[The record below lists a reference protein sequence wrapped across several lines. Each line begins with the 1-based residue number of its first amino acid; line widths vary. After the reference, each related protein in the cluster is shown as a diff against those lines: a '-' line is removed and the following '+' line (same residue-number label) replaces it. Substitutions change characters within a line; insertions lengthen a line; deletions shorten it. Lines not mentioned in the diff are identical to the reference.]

1 MGVEHASKH
10 SEVVVS
16 DPRGRC
22 ALIGDDTRSC
32 SGGTLKGVDTRCR
45 RFSYPV
51 CAEDVRSVRSG
62 LVRAPKVRPNGS
74 KAVVSRSLLYRSSEF
89 AGRGVPKYYRI

>member
-10 SEVVVS
+10 IEVVVS

-22 ALIGDDTRSC
+22 APVDDDVRSR
-32 SGGTLKGVDTRCR
+32 SEGTLKGVDTRCR
-45 RFSYPV
+45 KFPYPF

-62 LVRAPKVRPNGS
+62 LVCAPKVRLNGS
-74 KAVVSRSLLYRSSEF
+74 KAVVSKSLLYRSSEC